1 MTEKTK
7 ARIHRLKVSI
17 KETLYI
23 YILGL
28 HSNWTSY
35 REHHVYIEK
44 NIWVKES

>member
-23 YILGL
+23 SWVCIQIGL
-28 HSNWTSY
+28 ATG
-35 REHHVYIEK
+35 ITMFIMK
-44 NIWVKES
+44 KIFG